1 MGLEVWTVSSVLL
14 GTELIVLLPT
24 VRTPLQH
31 VHQKGAYTVGIFTV
45 QLVHPCHSR
54 AQRVQVDIDL
64 CQACLQPG
72 VENNQ
77 GLLAG

>member
-1 MGLEVWTVSSVLL
+1 MALEVWTVSSVLL
-14 GTELIVLLPT
+14 GTELIVLLLT
-24 VRTPLQH
+24 VRTIQH

-72 VENNQ
+72 VENHQ

>member
-1 MGLEVWTVSSVLL
+1 MALEVWTVSSVLL
-14 GTELIVLLPT
+14 GTELIVLLLT
-24 VRTPLQH
+24 VRTIQH

>member
-1 MGLEVWTVSSVLL
+1 MALEVWTVSSVLL

-24 VRTPLQH
+24 VRTIQH

-64 CQACLQPG
+64 CQACLQPE
-72 VENNQ
+72 VENN
-77 GLLAG
+77 

>member
-1 MGLEVWTVSSVLL
+1 MALEVWTVSSVLL

-24 VRTPLQH
+24 VGTLQH

>member
-24 VRTPLQH
+24 VRTIQH

-45 QLVHPCHSR
+45 QLVHPCHSH

-72 VENNQ
+72 VENHR
-77 GLLAG
+77 GLVAG

>member
-24 VRTPLQH
+24 ARTLQH
-31 VHQKGAYTVGIFTV
+31 VHQKGAYTVCIFTV
-45 QLVHPCHSR
+45 QLVHPCHSCT
-54 AQRVQVDIDL
+54 QRVQVDIDL

-72 VENNQ
+72 VENNR
-77 GLLAG
+77 GLGAR

>member
-24 VRTPLQH
+24 VRTLQH
-31 VHQKGAYTVGIFTV
+31 VHQKGAYTVDIFTV
-45 QLVHPCHSR
+45 QLVHPCHSC
-54 AQRVQVDIDL
+54 AQRVQVDIGL

-77 GLLAG
+77 GLVAG

>member
-24 VRTPLQH
+24 VRTLQH
-31 VHQKGAYTVGIFTV
+31 VHQKGVYTVGIFTV
-45 QLVHPCHSR
+45 QLVHPCHSC

-72 VENNQ
+72 VENHR
-77 GLLAG
+77 GLVAG

>member
-1 MGLEVWTVSSVLL
+1 MALEVWTVSSVLL

-24 VRTPLQH
+24 VRTLQH

-77 GLLAG
+77 GLVAG

>member
-24 VRTPLQH
+24 VRTIQH

-77 GLLAG
+77 GLVAG

>member
-1 MGLEVWTVSSVLL
+1 MALEVWTVSSVLL
-14 GTELIVLLPT
+14 GTELIVLLPN
-24 VRTPLQH
+24 VRTIQH

>member
-1 MGLEVWTVSSVLL
+1 MALEVWTVSSVLL

-24 VRTPLQH
+24 VRTIQH

-77 GLLAG
+77 GLVAG